1 MLKSFYSNFI
11 LKFPKVVLIALLLLS
26 TVFGYFATK
35 MSIDASADTLLL
47 DNDKDLAFTRDI
59 SKKYYM
65 PNFLV
70 VTYSPKEPLLS
81 DKSLKILK
89 NLSRDFQKLKQVTS
103 VVSILDVPLLQS
115 PPKPVKDLL
124 EKIPT
129 LQSRNVDK
137 KLAKQ
142 EFLHSPIYKN
152 SLVSSDFKTTAL
164 LLYLKNDKTYS
175 DFIQKRAKLRKDG
188 EWKKLEELEK
198 KFKLYKDKKRKIDHN
213 NLNKIRTIMYKY
225 KDSAK
230 MFLGGVNMIA
240 DDMIGFIKSDLLT
253 YGSIL
258 LLLLIGTLF
267 VIFKELKFV
276 IIPIL
281 VSVVSVVFTMG
292 FLGIFGW
299 DVTVIS
305 SNFVSLQ
312 LIITLSIILH
322 LIVKYKELA
331 NDKNLSQKE
340 LILQTVMSK
349 AKPSFFAIITT
360 IAGFGSLIIADLKP
374 VINLGYMMSIG
385 VATSLLV
392 SFVLFPA
399 IMMLFPKS
407 TKPLSHSKTFSLTR
421 VCSNLVIHHGNTILI
436 SAFLI
441 AIISILGASKLR
453 VENSFISY
461 FKKSTEIY
469 KGMEVIDKK
478 LGGTTP
484 LDLIVT
490 FKTDKKPAPKIQ
502 NDSFDEFEDEFQTD
516 QNEKQYWFT
525 PNKMETIRK
534 IQNYLKSLKEIGNVE
549 SFGTV
554 LEVAKQLNDNKNLDT
569 FELAV
574 LYKELPKKYRDI
586 ILNPYINI
594 KDNQV
599 RFAMRVVDSNP
610 DLRRNE
616 LIHKIQRELP
626 KIINDKNVEF
636 RLSNLMVLYNNMLQ
650 SLFKSQILT
659 LGAVIFIL
667 FLMFILLFR
676 SLKISLIAI
685 VTNIIPVGIIFAV
698 MGFADI
704 PLDVMTI
711 TIASISIGI
720 GVDDTIH
727 YIIRF
732 KEEYQKDRDYIEAM
746 KRSHNSIGYAM
757 YYTSLAIILGFSIL
771 VFSNFIPTIYFGLLT
786 ILVMFTALM
795 SALLLLPK
803 LLIKYR
809 AFDYYSTN

>member
-1 MLKSFYSNFI
+1 MLISLYKNYI
-11 LKFPKVVLIALLLLS
+11 LKFPKTVLLFILAL
-26 TVFGYFATK
+26 VAIFGYFATK

-47 DNDKDLAFTRDI
+47 DNDKDLAFTREI
-59 SKKYYM
+59 SKRYYM

-70 VTYSPKEPLLS
+70 VTYRPKAKLLS
-81 DKSLKILK
+81 KSSLQTLKSLSKDLENIK
-89 NLSRDFQKLKQVTS
+89 GITS
-103 VVSILDVPLLQS
+103 VVSILNVPLLQS
-115 PPKPVKDLL
+115 PPRPVKDLL

-129 LQSRNVDK
+129 LEDK
-137 KLAKQ
+137 DTNKTLAKN
-142 EFLHSPIYKN
+142 EFLHSPLYKN

-164 LLYLKNDKTYS
+164 LLYLKDDVKYKT
-175 DFIQKRAKLRKDG
+175 FIQKRDELRKNKEIAKLF
-188 EWKKLEELEK
+188 ELEK
-198 KFKLYKDKKRKIDHN
+198 KLKIYKDKKRKIVHE
-213 NLNKIRTIMYKY
+213 NLIQIRKVLSKY
-225 KDSAK
+225 QNSAT

-240 DDMIGFIKSDLLT
+240 DDMIGFIKSDLAIF
-253 YGSIL
+253 GSIL
-258 LLLLIGTLF
+258 LLLLITSLLL
-267 VIFKELKFV
+267 IFKEIKFV
-276 IIPIL
+276 VIPIL

-331 NDKNLSQKE
+331 NDENLSQKE
-340 LILQTVMSK
+340 LILQTVISK

-360 IAGFGSLIIADLKP
+360 IAGFGSLIFADLKP

-392 SFVLFPA
+392 SFILFPA
-399 IMMLFPKS
+399 IMILFPKS
-407 TKPLSHSKTFSLTR
+407 TKPISHSKSFSLTKM
-421 VCSNLVIHHGNTILI
+421 CSDFVIHHGKTILSVAI
-436 SAFLI
+436 LI
-441 AIISILGASKLR
+441 AILSIYGSSKLK
-453 VENSFISY
+453 VENSFINY
-461 FKKSTEIY
+461 FKKNTQIY

-490 FKTDKKPAPKIQ
+490 FKTAKKVKPKA
-502 NDSFDEFEDEFQTD
+502 DDTGFDEFEDEFES
-516 QNEKQYWFT
+516 NKNKNQYWFS
-525 PNKMETIRK
+525 PNKMDTIRK
-534 IQNYLKSLKEIGNVE
+534 IQTYLESLKEVGNVQ
-549 SFGTV
+549 SFGTL
-554 LEVAKQLNDNKNLDT
+554 LEVAKKLNKGKNLDT

-574 LYKELPKKYRDI
+574 LYNELPEKFRNI
-586 ILNPYINI
+586 ILNPFIDI
-594 KDNQV
+594 KKNQI
-599 RFAMRVVDSNP
+599 RFAMRIIDSDPN
-610 DLRRNE
+610 LRRDA
-616 LIHKIQRELP
+616 LIHKIQNDIP
-626 KIINDKNVEF
+626 KIAGDKNINY

-650 SLFKSQILT
+650 SLFESQIVT
-659 LGAVIFIL
+659 LGAVVLIL
-667 FLMFILLFR
+667 FLMFIILFR
-676 SLKISLIAI
+676 SIKISLIAI
-685 VTNIIPVGIIFAV
+685 GANIIPVGIIFAV
-698 MGFADI
+698 MGFAKI

-732 KEEYQKDRDYIEAM
+732 KEEYAKDKDYIKAM
-746 KRSHNSIGYAM
+746 QRSHESIGYAM
-757 YYTSLAIILGFSIL
+757 YYTSITIMLGFSIL

-786 ILVMFTALM
+786 VLVMFTALM

-809 AFDYYSTN
+809 AFD

>member
-1 MLKSFYSNFI
+1 MLISLYKNYI
-11 LKFPKVVLIALLLLS
+11 LKFPKTVLLS
-26 TVFGYFATK
+26 ILVLVAVFGYFATK

-47 DNDKDLAFTRDI
+47 DNDKDLAFTREI
-59 SKKYYM
+59 SKRYYM

-70 VTYSPKEPLLS
+70 VTYTPKAKLLS
-81 DKSLKILK
+81 KSSLQTLKSVSKDLENIK
-89 NLSRDFQKLKQVTS
+89 GITS
-103 VVSILDVPLLQS
+103 VVSILNVPLLQS
-115 PPKPVKDLL
+115 PPRPVKDLL

-129 LQSRNVDK
+129 LEDK
-137 KLAKQ
+137 DTNKTLAKN
-142 EFLHSPIYKN
+142 EFLHSPLYKN
-152 SLVSSDFKTTAL
+152 NLVSSDFKTTAL
-164 LLYLKNDKTYS
+164 LLYLKDDVKYKT
-175 DFIQKRAKLRKDG
+175 FIQKRDELRKNK
-188 EWKKLEELEK
+188 EITKLLELEK
-198 KFKLYKDKKRKIDHN
+198 KLKKYKDKKRKIVHE
-213 NLNKIRTIMYKY
+213 NLIQIRKVLSKY
-225 KDSAK
+225 QNSAT

-240 DDMIGFIKSDLLT
+240 DDMIGFIKSDLAIF
-253 YGSIL
+253 GSIL
-258 LLLLIGTLF
+258 LLLLITSLLL
-267 VIFKELKFV
+267 IFKEIKFV
-276 IIPIL
+276 VIPIL

-331 NDKNLSQKE
+331 NDENLSQKE
-340 LILQTVMSK
+340 LILQTVISK

-360 IAGFGSLIIADLKP
+360 IAGFGSLVFADLKP

-392 SFVLFPA
+392 SFILFPA
-399 IMMLFPKS
+399 IMILFPKS
-407 TKPLSHSKTFSLTR
+407 TKPISHSKSFSLTKM
-421 VCSNLVIHHGNTILI
+421 CSDFVIHHGKTIL
-436 SAFLI
+436 SVAVLM
-441 AIISILGASKLR
+441 AILSIYGSSKLK
-453 VENSFISY
+453 VENSFINY
-461 FKKSTEIY
+461 FKKNTEIY

-490 FKTDKKPAPKIQ
+490 FKTAKKVKPKA
-502 NDSFDEFEDEFQTD
+502 DDTGFDEFEDEFESNKN
-516 QNEKQYWFT
+516 QNQYWFS
-525 PNKMETIRK
+525 PNKMDTIRK
-534 IQNYLKSLKEIGNVE
+534 IQSYLESLKEVGNVQ
-549 SFGTV
+549 SFGTL
-554 LEVAKQLNDNKNLDT
+554 LEVAKKLNNGKNLDT

-574 LYKELPKKYRDI
+574 LYNELPEKFRNI
-586 ILNPYINI
+586 ILNPFIDI
-594 KDNQV
+594 KKNQI
-599 RFAMRVVDSNP
+599 RFAMRIIDSDPN
-610 DLRRNE
+610 LRRNV
-616 LIHKIQRELP
+616 LIHKIQNDIP
-626 KIINDKNVEF
+626 KIAGNKNIDY

-650 SLFKSQILT
+650 SLFESQIVT
-659 LGAVIFIL
+659 LGAVVLIL
-667 FLMFILLFR
+667 FLMFIILFK
-676 SLKISLIAI
+676 SVKVSLIAI

-698 MGFADI
+698 MGFAKI

-732 KEEYQKDRDYIEAM
+732 KEEYEKDKNYIKAM
-746 KRSHNSIGYAM
+746 QRSHNSIGYAM
-757 YYTSLAIILGFSIL
+757 YYTSITIMLGFSIL

-786 ILVMFTALM
+786 VLVMFTALM

-809 AFDYYSTN
+809 AFS

>member
-1 MLKSFYSNFI
+1 MLISLYKNYI
-11 LKFPKVVLIALLLLS
+11 LKFPKTVLLFILAL
-26 TVFGYFATK
+26 VAIFGYFATK

-47 DNDKDLAFTRDI
+47 DNDKDLAFTREI
-59 SKKYYM
+59 SKRYYM

-70 VTYSPKEPLLS
+70 VTYRPKAKLLS
-81 DKSLKILK
+81 KNSLQTLKSLSKDLENIK
-89 NLSRDFQKLKQVTS
+89 GITS
-103 VVSILDVPLLQS
+103 VVSILNVPLLQS
-115 PPKPVKDLL
+115 PPRPVKDLL

-129 LQSRNVDK
+129 LEDK
-137 KLAKQ
+137 DTNKTLAKN
-142 EFLHSPIYKN
+142 EFLHSPLYKN

-164 LLYLKNDKTYS
+164 LLYLKDDVKYKT
-175 DFIQKRAKLRKDG
+175 FIQKRDELRKNKEIAKLF
-188 EWKKLEELEK
+188 ELEK
-198 KFKLYKDKKRKIDHN
+198 KLKIYKDKKRKIVHE
-213 NLNKIRTIMYKY
+213 NLIQIRKVLSKY
-225 KDSAK
+225 QNSAT

-240 DDMIGFIKSDLLT
+240 DDMIGFIKSDLAIF
-253 YGSIL
+253 GSIL
-258 LLLLIGTLF
+258 LLLLITSLLL
-267 VIFKELKFV
+267 IFKEIKFV
-276 IIPIL
+276 VIPIL

-331 NDKNLSQKE
+331 NDENLSQKE
-340 LILQTVMSK
+340 LILQTVISK

-360 IAGFGSLIIADLKP
+360 IAGFGSLIFADLKP

-392 SFVLFPA
+392 SFILFPA
-399 IMMLFPKS
+399 IMILFPKS
-407 TKPLSHSKTFSLTR
+407 TKPISHSKSFSLTKM
-421 VCSNLVIHHGNTILI
+421 CSDFVIHHGKTILSVAI
-436 SAFLI
+436 LI
-441 AIISILGASKLR
+441 AILSIYGSSKLK
-453 VENSFISY
+453 VENSFINY
-461 FKKSTEIY
+461 FKKNTQIY

-490 FKTDKKPAPKIQ
+490 FKTAKKVKPKA
-502 NDSFDEFEDEFQTD
+502 DDTGFDEFEDEFES
-516 QNEKQYWFT
+516 NKNKNQYWFS
-525 PNKMETIRK
+525 PNKMDTIRK
-534 IQNYLKSLKEIGNVE
+534 IQTYLESLKEVGNVQ
-549 SFGTV
+549 SFGTL
-554 LEVAKQLNDNKNLDT
+554 LEVAKKLNKGKNLDT

-574 LYKELPKKYRDI
+574 LYNELPEKFRNI
-586 ILNPYINI
+586 ILNPFIDI
-594 KDNQV
+594 KKNQI
-599 RFAMRVVDSNP
+599 RFAMRIIDSDPN
-610 DLRRNE
+610 LRRDA
-616 LIHKIQRELP
+616 LIHKIQNDIP
-626 KIINDKNVEF
+626 KIVGDKNINY

-650 SLFKSQILT
+650 SLFESQIVT
-659 LGAVIFIL
+659 LGAVVLIL
-667 FLMFILLFR
+667 FLMFIILFK
-676 SLKISLIAI
+676 SIKVSLIAI
-685 VTNIIPVGIIFAV
+685 GANIIPVGIIFAV
-698 MGFADI
+698 MGFAKI

-732 KEEYQKDRDYIEAM
+732 KEEYAKDKDYIKAM
-746 KRSHNSIGYAM
+746 QRSHESIGYAM
-757 YYTSLAIILGFSIL
+757 YYTSITIMLGFSIL

-786 ILVMFTALM
+786 VLVMFTALM

-809 AFDYYSTN
+809 AFD

>member
-1 MLKSFYSNFI
+1 MLKSIYSNFI
-11 LKFPKVVLIALLLLS
+11 LRFPKTILLAIVVLTA
-26 TVFGYFATK
+26 VFGYFATK

-47 DNDKDLAFTRDI
+47 DNDKDLAFTRKI

-70 VTYSPKEPLLS
+70 VTYTPKEALLS
-81 DKSLKILK
+81 KKSLSTLK
-89 NLSRDFQKLKQVTS
+89 NLSNDFEKLKLITS
-103 VVSILDVPLLQS
+103 VISILNVPLLQS
-115 PPKPVKDLL
+115 PPRPVKDLL
-124 EKIPT
+124 DKIPT
-129 LQSRNVDK
+129 LQDK
-137 KLAKQ
+137 NINKQLAKE

-152 SLVSSDFKTTAL
+152 NLVSSDFKTTAL
-164 LLYLKNDKTYS
+164 LLYLKNDKKYS
-175 DFIQKRAKLRKDG
+175 DFINKRKELKKNG
-188 EWKKLEELEK
+188 ERGKLEQLEK
-198 KFKLYKDKKRKIDHN
+198 QFKIYKDKKRETDHN
-213 NLNKIRTIMYKY
+213 NLIKIRKIMAKY
-225 KDSAK
+225 QNNAK

-240 DDMIGFIKSDLLT
+240 DDMIGFIKSDLAT
-253 YGSIL
+253 FGSIL

-281 VSVVSVVFTMG
+281 VSIVSVVFTMG

-331 NDKNLSQKE
+331 NEKDLTQRE
-340 LILQTVMSK
+340 LVLQTILAK
-349 AKPSFFAIITT
+349 AKPSFYAIITT

-385 VATSLLV
+385 VATSLIV
-392 SFVLFPA
+392 SFILFPA

-407 TKPLSHSKTFSLTR
+407 TKPLVHSKNFSLTSI
-421 VCSNLVIHHGNTILI
+421 CSNFVIYHGNTII
-436 SAFLI
+436 IVA
-441 AIISILGASKLR
+441 AIIAVLSLFGASKLR

-461 FKKSTEIY
+461 FKKNTEIY

-490 FKTDKKPAPKIQ
+490 FKESKKSAPKATG
-502 NDSFDEFEDEFQTD
+502 DSFDEFEDEFQSSEN
-516 QNEKQYWFT
+516 QNQYWFS

-534 IQNYLKSLKEIGNVE
+534 IQSYLESLKEVGNVE
-549 SFGTV
+549 SFGTI
-554 LEVAKQLNDNKNLDT
+554 LEVAKKLNGGKNLNT

-586 ILNPYINI
+586 ILNPYIDI
-594 KDNQV
+594 KANQL
-599 RFAMRVVDSNP
+599 RFAMRIIDSNP
-610 DLRRNE
+610 NLRRNE
-616 LIHKIQRELP
+616 LIHKIQREIP
-626 KIINDKNVEF
+626 KIIGDKNIEF

-650 SLFKSQILT
+650 SLFESQILT
-659 LGAVIFIL
+659 LGAVVFIL
-667 FLMFILLFR
+667 FLMFLLLFK

-685 VTNIIPVGIIFAV
+685 VTNIIPVGIIFAI
-698 MGFADI
+698 MGFANI

-732 KEEYQKDRDYIEAM
+732 KEEYAKDKNYIEAM

-771 VFSNFIPTIYFGLLT
+771 IFSSFIPTIYFGLLT
-786 ILVMFTALM
+786 IVVMFTALM

-803 LLIKYR
+803 LLIKYK
-809 AFDYYSTN
+809 AFD

>member
-1 MLKSFYSNFI
+1 MLTSFYKNFI
-11 LKFPKVVLIALLLLS
+11 LKYPKLLLLAILLLTS
-26 TVFGYFATK
+26 VFGYYATK

-47 DNDKDLAFTRDI
+47 DNDKDLAFTREI
-59 SKKYYM
+59 SKRYYM

-70 VTYSPKEPLLS
+70 VTYTPKDKLLS
-81 DKSLKILK
+81 KKSLQTLK
-89 NLSRDFQKLKQVTS
+89 SVSSELKKLKQIIS
-103 VVSILDVPLLQS
+103 VISILNVPLLQS
-115 PPKPVKDLL
+115 PPRPVKDLL
-124 EKIPT
+124 KKIPT
-129 LQSRNVDK
+129 LSDK
-137 KLAKQ
+137 DTDKILAKK
-142 EFLHSPIYKN
+142 EFLSSPIYKN
-152 SLVSSDFKTTAL
+152 NLVSSDFKTTAL
-164 LLYLKNDKTYS
+164 LLYLKDDIKYKNFIAKRTKLKEEGDK
-175 DFIQKRAKLRKDG
+175 KNL
-188 EWKKLEELEK
+188 LLLEK
-198 KFKLYKDKKRKIDHN
+198 DFKQYKDKKREINHQNLIQIRKIINKYQN
-213 NLNKIRTIMYKY
+213 N
-225 KDSAK
+225 AK

-240 DDMIGFIKSDLLT
+240 DDMIGFIKSDLKIF
-253 YGSIL
+253 GSIL
-258 LLLLIGTLF
+258 LLMLITTLL

-281 VSVVSVVFTMG
+281 VSIVSVVFTAG

-305 SNFVSLQ
+305 SNFISLQ

-331 NDKNLSQKE
+331 NDENLTQKE
-340 LILQTVMSK
+340 LVLQAVISK

-360 IAGFGSLIIADLKP
+360 IAGFGSLVLADLKP

-385 VATSLLV
+385 VATSLIV
-392 SFVLFPA
+392 SFILFPA
-399 IMMLFPKS
+399 IMILFKRS
-407 TKPLSHSKTFSLTR
+407 SKPLSHNKSFNLTSI
-421 VCSNLVIHHGNTILI
+421 CSDFVINHGNTILTI
-436 SAFLI
+436 SALL
-441 AIISILGASKLR
+441 AIVSIFGASKLK
-453 VENSFISY
+453 VENSFINY

-490 FKTDKKPAPKIQ
+490 FNKEKKPELKTD
-502 NDSFDEFEDEFQTD
+502 DSDFDEFEDEFEAN
-516 QNEKQYWFT
+516 QNKNQYWFS
-525 PNKMETIRK
+525 PNKMKLVRK
-534 IQNYLKSLKEIGNVE
+534 IQNYLESVKEVGNVQ
-549 SFGTV
+549 SFGTL
-554 LEVAKQLNDNKNLDT
+554 LEIAKKLNDGKNLDT
-569 FELAV
+569 FELAI
-574 LYKELPKKYRDI
+574 LYNELPEKFRNI
-586 ILNPYINI
+586 ILNPFVNI
-594 KDNQV
+594 KANEL
-599 RFAMRVVDSNP
+599 RFAMRIVDSNP
-610 DLRRNE
+610 NLRRNE
-616 LIHKIQRELP
+616 LIHKIQKDIGQIVKGEDV
-626 KIINDKNVEF
+626 KY

-650 SLFKSQILT
+650 SLFESQILT

-667 FLMFILLFR
+667 FLMFFILFR

-685 VTNIIPVGIIFAV
+685 TTNIIPVGIIFAI
-698 MGFADI
+698 MGFANI

-727 YIIRF
+727 YIVRF
-732 KEEYQKDRDYIEAM
+732 KEEYEKDKNYIEAM

-786 ILVMFTALM
+786 ILVMFTALL

-809 AFDYYSTN
+809 AFD

>member
-1 MLKSFYSNFI
+1 MLIFLYKNYI
-11 LKFPKVVLIALLLLS
+11 LKFPKTVLLFILVLVV
-26 TVFGYFATK
+26 VFGYFATK

-47 DNDKDLAFTRDI
+47 DNDKDLAFTREI
-59 SKKYYM
+59 SKRYYM

-70 VTYSPKEPLLS
+70 VTYRPKAKLLS
-81 DKSLKILK
+81 KSSLQTLKSLSKDLENIK
-89 NLSRDFQKLKQVTS
+89 GITS
-103 VVSILDVPLLQS
+103 VVSILNVPLLQS
-115 PPKPVKDLL
+115 PPRPVKDLL
-124 EKIPT
+124 EKIST
-129 LQSRNVDK
+129 LEDK
-137 KLAKQ
+137 DTNKTLAKN
-142 EFLHSPIYKN
+142 EFLHSPLYKN

-164 LLYLKNDKTYS
+164 LLYLKDDAKYKT
-175 DFIQKRAKLRKDG
+175 FIQKRDELRKNK
-188 EWKKLEELEK
+188 EITKLFELEK
-198 KFKLYKDKKRKIDHN
+198 KLKKYKDKKRKIVHE
-213 NLNKIRTIMYKY
+213 NLIQIRKVLSKY
-225 KDSAK
+225 QNSAT

-240 DDMIGFIKSDLLT
+240 DDMIGFIKSDLAIF
-253 YGSIL
+253 GSIL
-258 LLLLIGTLF
+258 LLLLITSLLL
-267 VIFKELKFV
+267 IFKEIKFV
-276 IIPIL
+276 VIPIL

-305 SNFVSLQ
+305 SNFISLQ

-331 NDKNLSQKE
+331 NDENLSQKE
-340 LILQTVMSK
+340 LILQTVISK

-360 IAGFGSLIIADLKP
+360 IAGFGSLIFADLKP

-392 SFVLFPA
+392 SFILFPA

-407 TKPLSHSKTFSLTR
+407 KKPISHSKSFSLTKM
-421 VCSNLVIHHGNTILI
+421 CSNFVIHHGKTILSI
-436 SAFLI
+436 AVLI
-441 AIISILGASKLR
+441 AILSIYGSSKLK
-453 VENSFISY
+453 VENSFINY
-461 FKKSTEIY
+461 FKKNTQIY

-490 FKTDKKPAPKIQ
+490 FKTAKKVKPKA
-502 NDSFDEFEDEFQTD
+502 DDTGFDEFEDEFES
-516 QNEKQYWFT
+516 NKNKNQYWFS
-525 PNKMETIRK
+525 PNKMDTIRK
-534 IQNYLKSLKEIGNVE
+534 IQTYLESLKEVGNVQ
-549 SFGTV
+549 SFGTL
-554 LEVAKQLNDNKNLDT
+554 LEVAKKLNKGKNLDT

-574 LYKELPKKYRDI
+574 LYNELPEKFRNI
-586 ILNPYINI
+586 ILNPFIDI
-594 KDNQV
+594 KKNQI
-599 RFAMRVVDSNP
+599 RFAMRIIDSDPN
-610 DLRRNE
+610 LRRNA
-616 LIHKIQRELP
+616 LIHKIQNDIP
-626 KIINDKNVEF
+626 KIAGNKNIDY

-650 SLFKSQILT
+650 SLFESQIVT
-659 LGAVIFIL
+659 LGAVVLIL
-667 FLMFILLFR
+667 FLMFIILFK
-676 SLKISLIAI
+676 SIKISLIAI

-698 MGFADI
+698 MGFAKI

-732 KEEYQKDRDYIEAM
+732 KEEYAKDKDYIKAM
-746 KRSHNSIGYAM
+746 QRSHNSIGYAM
-757 YYTSLAIILGFSIL
+757 YYTSITIMLGFSIL

-786 ILVMFTALM
+786 VLVMFTALM

-809 AFDYYSTN
+809 AFG

>member
-1 MLKSFYSNFI
+1 MLKSIYSNFI
-11 LKFPKVVLIALLLLS
+11 LRFSKTILLLMFVLS
-26 TVFGYFATK
+26 AVFGYFATK

-47 DNDKDLAFTRDI
+47 DNDKDLAFTREI

-70 VTYSPKEPLLS
+70 VTYSPKKALLS
-81 DKSLKILK
+81 KESLSTLK
-89 NLSRDFQKLKQVTS
+89 NISSDFKKLDSITS
-103 VVSILDVPLLQS
+103 VVSILNVPLLQS
-115 PPKPVKDLL
+115 PPRPLKNLL

-129 LQSRNVDK
+129 LQEKGVDK
-137 KLAKQ
+137 QLAKQ

-152 SLVSSDFKTTAL
+152 SLVSSDFKTTAI
-164 LLYLKNDKTYS
+164 LLYLKNDKKYS
-175 DFIQKRAKLRKDG
+175 NFIQKREEFKKSGDI
-188 EWKKLEELEK
+188 KKLDELEK
-198 KFKLYKDKKRKIDHN
+198 QFKIYKDKKREKDHN
-213 NLNKIRTIMYKY
+213 NLIKIKKIMTKY
-225 KDSAK
+225 SSNAK
-230 MFLGGVNMIA
+230 MFLGGVNMIS
-240 DDMIGFIKSDLLT
+240 DDMIGFIKSDLAT

-258 LLLLIGTLF
+258 LLLLIITLF
-267 VIFKELKFV
+267 VIFKEIKFV
-276 IIPIL
+276 LIPIL
-281 VSVVSVVFTMG
+281 VSIVSVVFTMG

-331 NDKNLSQKE
+331 SDKMLSQKE
-340 LILQTVMSK
+340 LILQTVLSK

-360 IAGFGSLIIADLKP
+360 IAGFGSLVIADLKP

-385 VATSLLV
+385 VATSLIV

-399 IMMLFPKS
+399 IMILFPKS
-407 TKPLSHSKTFSLTR
+407 TKPLSHSKNFSLTR
-421 VCSNLVIHHGNTILI
+421 ACSNLVINHGNAILI
-436 SAFLI
+436 VALLTALLSLV
-441 AIISILGASKLR
+441 GASRLR

-484 LDLIVT
+484 LDLILT
-490 FKTDKKPAPKIQ
+490 FKKDKKTKITKD
-502 NDSFDEFEDEFQTD
+502 NNSFDEFEDEFQANKD
-516 QNEKQYWFT
+516 KNQYWFS
-525 PNKMETIRK
+525 PNKMDTIRK
-534 IQNYLKSLKEIGNVE
+534 IQTYLESLKEVGNVE

-554 LEVAKQLNDNKNLDT
+554 LEVAKSLNSNKNLDT

-574 LYKELPKKYRDI
+574 LYKELPKRYRDI

-594 KDNQV
+594 KENQV
-599 RFAMRVVDSNP
+599 RFAMRIIDSNP
-610 DLRRNE
+610 NLRRNE
-616 LIHKIQRELP
+616 LIHKIQKDIP
-626 KIINDKNVEF
+626 KVAGDKNIKF

-650 SLFKSQILT
+650 SLFESQILT
-659 LGAVIFIL
+659 LGAVVFIL
-667 FLMFILLFR
+667 FLMFLLLFR

-685 VTNIIPVGIIFAV
+685 TTNIIPVGFIFAV

-732 KEEYQKDRDYIEAM
+732 KEEFAKDGDYIKAM
-746 KRSHNSIGYAM
+746 QRSHNSIGYAM
-757 YYTSLAIILGFSIL
+757 YYTSIAIILGFSIL

-786 ILVMFTALM
+786 ILVMLTSLM

-809 AFDYYSTN
+809 AFSYL

>member
-1 MLKSFYSNFI
+1 MLKSIYSNFI
-11 LKFPKVVLIALLLLS
+11 LKYAKTILLTMLVLTAL
-26 TVFGYFATK
+26 FGYFATK

-47 DNDKDLAFTRDI
+47 DNDKDLAFTREI
-59 SKKYYM
+59 SKQYYM

-70 VTYSPKEPLLS
+70 VTYSPKETLLS
-81 DKSLKILK
+81 KKSLSTLK
-89 NLSRDFQKLKQVTS
+89 SISSDFKKLPMVTS
-103 VVSILDVPLLQS
+103 VISILNVPLLQS
-115 PPKPVKDLL
+115 PPRPIKDLL

-129 LQSRNVDK
+129 LQDK
-137 KLAKQ
+137 SVNRQLAKK
-142 EFLHSPIYKN
+142 EFLHSPIYKDN
-152 SLVSSDFKTTAL
+152 LVSNDFKTTAI
-164 LLYLKNDKTYS
+164 LLYLKNDKKYS
-175 DFIQKRAKLRKDG
+175 NFIQKRAEFRKNGDRQKLD
-188 EWKKLEELEK
+188 KLEK
-198 KFKLYKDKKRKIDHN
+198 RFKIYKDKKRERDHN
-213 NLNKIRTIMYKY
+213 NLVKIRKIMAKY
-225 KDSAK
+225 KNNAK
-230 MFLGGVNMIA
+230 MFLGGVNMIS
-240 DDMIGFIKSDLLT
+240 DDMIGFIKSDLAT

-258 LLLLIGTLF
+258 LLMLIATLL
-267 VIFKELKFV
+267 VIFRELKFV

-331 NDKNLSQKE
+331 NDKTLNQKE
-340 LILQTVMSK
+340 LILRTVLSK

-360 IAGFGSLIIADLKP
+360 IAGFASLIISDLKP

-385 VATSLLV
+385 VATSLIV

-399 IMMLFPKS
+399 IMMLFQKS
-407 TKPLSHSKTFSLTR
+407 TKPLSHNKNFSLTET
-421 VCSNLVIHHGNTILI
+421 CSNLVVKHGNLIIVIAILTALI
-436 SAFLI
+436 SLI
-441 AIISILGASKLR
+441 GASKLR

-490 FKTDKKPAPKIQ
+490 FKKAKKPKIKA
-502 NDSFDEFEDEFQTD
+502 NNNGFDEFEDEFQA
-516 QNEKQYWFT
+516 NKNKNQYWFT
-525 PNKMETIRK
+525 PNKMDAVRK
-534 IQNYLKSLKEIGNVE
+534 IQKYLESLKEVGNVE

-554 LEVAKQLNDNKNLDT
+554 LEVAKSLNNNKNLDT

-574 LYKELPKKYRDI
+574 LYKELPKKYRNI

-594 KDNQV
+594 KENQL
-599 RFAMRVVDSNP
+599 RFAMRIIDSNP
-610 DLRRNE
+610 NLRRNE
-616 LIHKIQRELP
+616 LIHKIQRDIP
-626 KIINDKNVEF
+626 KIVGDKNIKF

-650 SLFKSQILT
+650 SLFESQILT
-659 LGAVIFIL
+659 IGAVVFIL
-667 FLMFILLFR
+667 FLMFLLLFR
-676 SLKISLIAI
+676 SLKISIIAI
-685 VTNIIPVGIIFAV
+685 ITNIIPVGIIFAV

-732 KEEYQKDRDYIEAM
+732 KEEYAKDGDYIKAM
-746 KRSHNSIGYAM
+746 IRSHNSIGYAM
-757 YYTSLAIILGFSIL
+757 YYTSIAIILGFSIL

-786 ILVMFTALM
+786 ILVMLTSLI

-809 AFDYYSTN
+809 AFS